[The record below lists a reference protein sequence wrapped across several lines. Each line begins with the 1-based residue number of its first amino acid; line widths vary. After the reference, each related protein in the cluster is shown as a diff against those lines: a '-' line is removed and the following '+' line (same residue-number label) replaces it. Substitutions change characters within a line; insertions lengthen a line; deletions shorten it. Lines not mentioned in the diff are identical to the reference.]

1 MPCLTPAY
9 RAVRPLLFQFQPET
23 AHGLAF
29 ACGRAFQSVP
39 GGTSLLAT
47 LAGAPAPDLAREV
60 CGLRF
65 PSPVGLAAGLDK
77 GAELLP
83 LWKALGFGFV
93 EIGTVTPRPQ
103 PGNPKPRCFRIPEEA
118 LILNRM
124 GFNSEGAEVVAR
136 RLDRRPAGLIVGGN
150 LGKNKL
156 TPDEGALDDYRAA
169 YRLIA
174 PRVDYIAIN
183 VSSPN
188 TPGLR
193 KLQAP
198 EFLKPILEGLLEL
211 RKELGLER
219 QPLFVKLAPDLPF
232 DELDAIV
239 EAIAASGISGLIATN
254 TTLDRGIVSDR
265 NRARVEAWGDGGLS
279 GAGLYGKARAVRN
292 RILDRLPKALAF
304 QACGGIG
311 TAAQAAEALSDG
323 AALVQVYSALIFEG
337 PGLVGELNRGLA
349 ARS

>member
-1 MPCLTPAY
+1 MP
-9 RAVRPLLFQFQPET
+9 
-23 AHGLAF
+23 
-29 ACGRAFQSVP
+29 
-39 GGTSLLAT
+39 
-47 LAGAPAPDLAREV
+47 
-60 CGLRF
+60 
-65 PSPVGLAAGLDK
+65 
-77 GAELLP
+77 
-83 LWKALGFGFV
+83 KA
-93 EIGTVTPRPQ
+93 
-103 PGNPKPRCFRIPEEA
+103 
-118 LILNRM
+118 
-124 GFNSEGAEVVAR
+124 SWH
-136 RLDRRPAGLIVGGN
+136 LDRRTVLRGAGLAPWVLGEIVGVEISPADAQR
-150 LGKNKL
+150 LGVA
-156 TPDEGALDDYRAA
+156 EGDRVRLESPRGRMEARARIREIAQALEDYRLA
-169 YRLIA
+169 YQRIA
-174 PRVDYIAIN
+174 PEVDYVAIN
-183 VSSPN
+183 ISSPN

-232 DELDAIV
+232 EELDAIV